1 MSGFSYKEWRGSFY
15 PAAIPH
21 DAMLGSYASRFP
33 AVEINS
39 TFYRMPR
46 ESVLAGWASQV
57 PEGFRFCIK
66 ASQGITHHQRLQNVQ
81 DLVEYLL
88 QAVTALGER
97 RGPVLFQCP
106 PNLKRDLPRLEAFLA
121 LLPRSWKFALQ
132 LRHASWFEDDAV
144 LGMLRERDIA
154 LVAMEQDDWVSPVE
168 ATASWGYVRLHR
180 PGYTAP
186 ELEHWRDRIRA
197 QPWSEAYVFFQHE
210 EGIAGPSVALQ
221 FQALLSQ

>member
-15 PAAIPH
+15 PEGLTY

-46 ESVLAGWASQV
+46 ESVLADWASQV
-57 PEGFRFCIK
+57 PEAFRFCIK
-66 ASQGITHHQRLQNVQ
+66 ASQRITHHQRLQNVQ

-88 QAVTALGER
+88 QTVTALGER

-106 PNLKRDLPRLEAFLA
+106 PTLKRDLARLDAFLA
-121 LLPRSWKFALQ
+121 LLPRSGRFALQ

-144 LGMLRERDIA
+144 LDLLRERDIA
-154 LVAMEQDDWVSPVE
+154 LVAMEQDDWTSPFE
-168 ATASWGYVRLHR
+168 TTASWGYVRLHR
-180 PGYTAP
+180 PGYTIE
-186 ELEHWRDRIRA
+186 ELERWRDRIRA
-197 QPWSEAYVFFQHE
+197 QPWSEVYVFFQHE

-221 FQALLSQ
+221 FQSLLSQ